1 MKKLL
6 LLLLCFFYPTFALAL
21 NPPVE
26 RAEDI
31 IGCWERVDFS
41 EEAQKQI
48 NEIEPWPIRYQW
60 FCFEPDG
67 TLYTHGS
74 STYSKQTSES
84 LHEAFKVLP
93 KDITYTILQKGII
106 KTEQK
111 SAQQTLIWG
120 GNFMGNPVFFDGKA
134 FEKGTFIMSIFSQE
148 KRKNIYYRYL
158 RRIQ

>member
-1 MKKLL
+1 MRTLSLL
-6 LLLLCFFYPTFALAL
+6 LMCFVYPSFALAL
-21 NPPVE
+21 NAPVE

-48 NEIEPWPIRYQW
+48 NEVEPWPIRYQW

-67 TLYTHGS
+67 TMYTYGS

-84 LHEAFKVLP
+84 LHEAFKALP
-93 KDITYTILQKGII
+93 KDITYTILQKGIV

-120 GNFMGNPVFFDGKA
+120 ANFMGNSVLFDGKVL
-134 FEKGTFIMSIFSQE
+134 EKGTFFMSIFSQE
-148 KRKNIYYRYL
+148 RRKNVYYRYL
-158 RRIQ
+158 KKIQ